1 MPKITEFDRHKILIL
16 HQQGHSQREI
26 SNKLDKQEL
35 VFKTFEECLEEE
47 ELEGQENFK
56 NLKISFSVY
65 SLRGW
70 KRPSKDLAEH
80 LAASLRCQVDPC
92 TV

>member
-1 MPKITEFDRHKILIL
+1 MPKITEFDRHKIVIL

-35 VFKTFEECLEEE
+35 VFKKFEELGELKDRKRTGRPRKLQKSEE
-47 ELEGQENFK
+47 K
-56 NLKISFSVY
+56 FSQFL
-65 SLRGW
+65 LRE
-70 KRPSKDLAEH
+70 LAEH
-80 LAASLRCQVDPC
+80 LAASWRCQVDPC